1 MPLHK
6 PKGFAAF
13 SIVWFGQVISLMGTA
28 MSGFA
33 LTIWAWQFTGSA
45 TALALMGFFTFG
57 PTVLFSPIAGA
68 LVDRWN
74 KKLVMALSDV
84 ASGLSTIAI
93 FFLYTSGDLQLWH
106 MYVAGAFSGIF
117 QAFQWPAYS
126 AAISVMV
133 PKEQYAR
140 AAGMMSLAEWG
151 SGIFAPVLAG
161 TFIGLIGIGN
171 ILLIDIATFIF
182 AVGVLLVV
190 FIPPVPVSTEGKQSR
205 GSLWKESLFGFKYIW
220 KRPSL
225 FGLQLVF
232 FFGNMMSSLAGVL
245 LSPMILART
254 GDNAQLLGVVMSVG
268 SAGGIA
274 GSLLMT
280 AWGGPKKRANGVIIG
295 WMLSGF
301 LGQFLFGL
309 NFGVPIWMA
318 GAFFFSFFGPVINSS
333 NQAIWQSKVPP
344 DLQGRVFSVRRIIAQ
359 ITSPIAMLASG
370 PLADL
375 AFEPAMKDPG
385 SALAKTFGWITGTGP
400 GAGMA
405 LIMLISG
412 GLIVIIGIVT
422 YLTPRIRNVETIL
435 PDYDHVKSPEELAI
449 PAD

>member
-1 MPLHK
+1 MPPQK
-6 PKGFAAF
+6 PQGFAAF
-13 SIVWFGQVISLMGTA
+13 TIVWFGQVISLMGTA

-93 FFLYTSGDLQLWH
+93 FILYTSGDLQLWH
-106 MYVAGAFSGIF
+106 MYVAGAFSGLF

-161 TFIGLIGIGN
+161 AFIGLIGIGN

-190 FIPPVPVSTEGKQSR
+190 YIPPVPVSHEGKQSR
-205 GSLWKESLFGFKYIW
+205 GSLWIESLFGFKYIW
-220 KRPSL
+220 SRPSL
-225 FGLQLVF
+225 FGLQLIF

-254 GDNAQLLGVVMSVG
+254 GDNAQLLGLVLSVG

-280 AWGGPKKRANGVIIG
+280 AWGGPKKRVNGVIFG
-295 WMLSGF
+295 WLLGGL
-301 LGQFLFGL
+301 LGQFMFGL
-309 NFGVPIWMA
+309 KFGAPIWMVS
-318 GAFFFSFFGPVINSS
+318 AFFFSFFGPVINSS
-333 NQAIWQSKVPP
+333 NQAIWQAKVPP

-375 AFEPAMKDPG
+375 VFEPAMREPT
-385 SALAKTFGWITGTGP
+385 SMLAKTFGWLTGTGP
-400 GAGMA
+400 GTGMA

-412 GLIVIIGIVT
+412 ALIVVIAIVT
-422 YLTPRIRNVETIL
+422 FLTPRIRNVETIL
-435 PDYDHVKSPEELAI
+435 PDFDMVKPPEESPVL
-449 PAD
+449 